1 MRALE
6 RARLLRSAFN
16 GYEWARA
23 VFASPTPATVDGFP
37 IPPPRL
43 ILRVAGTTD
52 TEWFLGSG
60 RLAADTIAAALEQAN
75 RPVETLG
82 ALLDFGC
89 GCGRVTRR
97 WANLADTEVHGSDRS
112 ADAIE
117 WCRRNL
123 AFATFTT
130 NDPEPPTP
138 YPDMRFDLVYALSVF
153 THLPEHLQRRWVD
166 ELERILRPQGLLLL
180 TVHGQR
186 YRGRLTGSERRRF
199 DAGELVV
206 RWPEG
211 AGSNLCSA
219 FHPPSYVKERL
230 AVRFEVVAF
239 VPEGATGNPHQD
251 LYLLRR
257 RENELANPTRSDRTV
272 PHGDTGGARAS

>member
-6 RARLLRSAFN
+6 RARLLRSAFT
-16 GYEWARA
+16 GYEWVRAAFAR
-23 VFASPTPATVDGFP
+23 PTPAAVDGLP
-37 IPPPRL
+37 VPPPRL
-43 ILRVAGTTD
+43 IVRVAGTTD
-52 TEWFLGSG
+52 ADWFLESG
-60 RLAADTIAAALEQAN
+60 RLAADTIAAALRQAN
-75 RPVETLG
+75 RPLESLG
-82 ALLDFGC
+82 TLLDFGC

-97 WANLADTEVHGSDRS
+97 WATLATTEVHGSDRS
-112 ADAIE
+112 AEAIE
-117 WCRRNL
+117 WCCRNL
-123 AFATFTT
+123 RFAEFTT
-130 NDPEPPTP
+130 NDLEPPAP
-138 YPDMRFDLVYALSVF
+138 YPDTRFDLVYALSVF
-153 THLPEHLQRRWVD
+153 THLPEQLQRGWID
-166 ELERILRPQGLLLL
+166 DLERILRPQGLLLL

-186 YRGRLTGSERRRF
+186 YRGRLTASEQRRF

-230 AVRFEVVAF
+230 AARFEVVEF

-257 RENELANPTRSDRTV
+257 R
-272 PHGDTGGARAS
+272 